1 MHQEAGGTQQEGVMT
16 AATDPWSGASRM
28 RKGMDMAIACILPTL
43 AVFSLVLLA
52 MKGVDRL

>member
-1 MHQEAGGTQQEGVMT
+1 MT